1 MSPLEIIP
9 QISQPQSNSQSFQRL
24 LNVSPS
30 VSPHLPPNVVIYFC
44 FFWSNFV
51 MQKIW
56 KLFSKQEKWIEF
68 TLDRR
73 NFQKNSNIFAENV
86 TKFVGKKSLP
96 KSSETKW
103 FWDDVLRVVLSSV
116 VSVFFIAPVGMDDL
130 HISLSAG
137 LYETLY
143 FHLGTHSR
151 ENWVASK
158 VLVRSVFSEGQLF

>member
-1 MSPLEIIP
+1 
-9 QISQPQSNSQSFQRL
+9 
-24 LNVSPS
+24 
-30 VSPHLPPNVVIYFC
+30 
-44 FFWSNFV
+44 
-51 MQKIW
+51 
-56 KLFSKQEKWIEF
+56 
-68 TLDRR
+68 
-73 NFQKNSNIFAENV
+73 V